1 MISKGGL
8 ASGKVQLPAG
18 MVQRVAMVQ
27 QALTVRVYEVKMSR
41 WKRRKSTVAAEPKSA
56 WG

>member
-8 ASGKVQLPAG
+8 ASEKVQLPAG